1 MAGLFPLQAVKPD
14 LYNLNNEALMT
25 RYEFSAVLL
34 LFSAL
39 CVSGTAAASRQ
50 QDVTGGPRGPHPYL
64 FKSVSTQPLLKTAIG
79 GYQWSIT
86 APRQPSFDTIRI
98 IALRVEF
105 NNGSPDTSQ
114 LKTGDGLFGLRSASD
129 AEEYERYIS
138 PTTVYKYDNLFHDS
152 LYFASQLR
160 AVAAYY
166 TKVSRGRLTLRSTI
180 YPARS
185 GQEGYAVPQPVI
197 YYSPGGKKKKETW
210 DEYYYR
216 KTRGLMFFVRDA
228 ITAAAKDSVSPP
240 FASLRIEP
248 SDSTIR
254 DENNLKT
261 VVLLFHA
268 GSSYLTD
275 GGTDGS
281 AGRNTPSDMIDA
293 FIDRSWFKMFKKELE
308 LTAAGVAVEGAGG
321 DSILLSE
328 LMLCSETSNQDGL
341 NWGIQGILVNQLA
354 RQLGIPDLFSTSSG
368 ISAIGAFC
376 IMDFAGYSAGNGFIP
391 PYPSAWVRA
400 FAGWDNI
407 KTPSGGGALS
417 GRVKALTSCL
427 DRDSLNRDVNFTD
440 TTILLVPVN
449 DHEYYLAENRQRN
462 LAGNNSLFRFDSV
475 DVGGNRVRVIAPYPY
490 NVNIDSNVAATSGA
504 GASNVILAVKNNDVC
519 LPAAGVLVWHV
530 DENIIRDRLGS
541 DLVNADSLYRGV
553 ALVEADGVFDLGITF
568 SDIFYQ
574 AAYDYGGAE
583 DVFPHRAEKSNTAPV
598 TVSGFGPYTAP
609 SSKSNDGGNT
619 YLRVDIQRAAGG
631 AFEERSAVRDYTV
644 LNMVDSVF
652 LVSASWEYGVP
663 GWPKFAAPEG
673 FFDPLLADLDPA
685 RAGKEFILLSKS
697 GRLYAWSTDTADT
710 GTAYGNRYAAIDR
723 IDMHGDTVRAA
734 DSSRFIDSIAGAAA
748 MPSAVGGRVFIPAR
762 QSGLRLLT
770 SLSASGASWDTV
782 PLGGVPSSYVC
793 GYRGDSS
800 WAVGCEQGRVVF
812 GKGRDTSGSVRLA
825 SDSAVCAV
833 AALRDRPSA
842 IAVIQLDGTLSL
854 CSEGTTLA
862 DTSVRVPNS
871 IGPYTLVTGDLDR
884 DSASE
889 IVVCDSR
896 HGLWVYKQNMSRAPG
911 WEAMPSDWPSVYSAA
926 PQVPS
931 DRSKLA
937 VNLSPPM
944 LADLNRDGR
953 LDIVV
958 GGTNGLYAFNYKGVL
973 VGGWPSYL
981 DNRFW
986 YQRGSVVSAPIAVTG
1001 ADRQPLVVFSSPTGE
1016 RATYSIAKIDSADK
1030 IKGMVWFRNGSGA
1043 ADSVWGLS
1051 ASLIDTLLTLGDSLV
1066 APYVTPGGF
1075 IDAVNAKGKRPLINK
1090 SILTSGTTLNDPY
1103 FSSWPLTT
1111 GSSPAVSPLAGRT
1124 DGVSSPPDLFAVS
1137 TAGWV
1142 YRWRLAREIMP
1153 DSLFW
1158 PEVGFDAGRA
1168 FAYGGGSL
1176 PALAV
1181 DRDPLTFFSYPN
1193 PTAGAREVM
1202 FKYKFSSPASD
1213 VRLDVITFSGFRVFS
1228 STSMGA
1234 PPSCLTGSWPDWN
1247 EFRMPVDR
1255 LAPGLFR
1262 CRMEAT
1268 INGKKQVKYWKLAV
1282 TK

>member
-1 MAGLFPLQAVKPD
+1 MSRHGFIALSLLF
-14 LYNLNNEALMT
+14 
-25 RYEFSAVLL
+25 AVLH
-34 LFSAL
+34 A
-39 CVSGTAAASRQ
+39 SGAASAARQ
-50 QDVTGGPRGPHPYL
+50 QGVTGGPRGPHPYL
-64 FKSVSTQPLLKTAIG
+64 FKSVSSQPLLKTAA

-86 APRQPSFDTIRI
+86 SPRQASFDTLRI

-105 NNGSPDTSQ
+105 NNGSPDTSR
-114 LKTGDGLFGLRSASD
+114 LKTGNGLFNMSRGGD
-129 AEEYERYIS
+129 NEEYRRYITS
-138 PTTVYKYDNLFHDS
+138 PSVYKYDNLPHDS
-152 LYFASQLR
+152 LYFANQLKSLS
-160 AVAAYY
+160 VYY
-166 TKVSRGRLTLRSTI
+166 TKVSRGRLTIRTTV
-180 YPARS
+180 YPAKN

-197 YYSPGGKKKKETW
+197 HYSPGGKKKEETW

-228 ITAAAKDSVSPP
+228 LTAAAKDSVSPP
-240 FASLRIEP
+240 FASLRFEP

-261 VVLLFHA
+261 TVLIFHA

-281 AGRNTPSDMIDA
+281 SGRDSPSDMIDA
-293 FIDRSWFKMFKKELE
+293 FIDRSWFKMFKKDLE
-308 LTAAGVAVEGAGG
+308 LAVAGVPVKGAGA
-321 DSILLSE
+321 DSIILSE

-368 ISAIGAFC
+368 TSAIGSFC

-400 FAGWDNI
+400 FAGWDNV
-407 KTPSGGGALS
+407 KTAAVGAPAA
-417 GRVKALTSCL
+417 GRVKALTSVL

-440 TTILLVPVN
+440 TSILLIPMN

-462 LAGNNSLFRFDSV
+462 LAGNDQLFRFDT
-475 DVGGNRVRVIAPYPY
+475 VGVGSSMVRVIASYPY
-490 NVNIDSNVAATSGA
+490 NVNLDSNVTATSGMN
-504 GASNVILAVKNNDVC
+504 ASNVILGVKNNDIC
-519 LPAAGVLVWHV
+519 LPASGVLVWHV
-530 DENIIRDRLGS
+530 DENIVRNRLTA

-553 ALVEADGVFDLGITF
+553 ALLEADGVFDLGITF

-583 DVFPHRAEKSNTAPV
+583 DVFPHRTIKTNSSV

-619 YLRVDIQRAAGG
+619 YLHVDIQRAAGP
-631 AFEERSAVRDYTV
+631 AREERSAVRDYTV
-644 LNMVDSVF
+644 ANMVDSVF
-652 LVSASWEYGVP
+652 LVSASWDYIVP

-685 RAGKEFILLSKS
+685 RPGKELVLLSKS
-697 GRLYAWSTDTADT
+697 GRLYAWSSDT
-710 GTAYGNRYAAIDR
+710 GTAYGDRYAAIDR
-723 IDMHGDTVRAA
+723 MDIRGDTVRAV
-734 DSSRFIDSIAGAAA
+734 DSAQFIDSIAGAAA
-748 MPSAVGGRVFIPAR
+748 MPSAVGNRVFIPSR
-762 QSGLRLLT
+762 PIGLRALT
-770 SLSASGASWDTV
+770 ALSASSASWDTV
-782 PLGGVPSSYVC
+782 ALGGTPSSYVC

-800 WAVGCEQGRVVF
+800 WAAGCEQGRVVF
-812 GKGRDTSGSVRLA
+812 GRGRDTTGSVRLA
-825 SDSAVCAV
+825 SDSAVCAI
-833 AALRDRPSA
+833 AALRDRPST
-842 IAVIQLDGTLSL
+842 IAVIQLNGTLSL
-854 CSEGTTLA
+854 CSEGASRA
-862 DTSVRVPNS
+862 DTSVAVPYG
-871 IGPYTLVTGDLDR
+871 IGPYTLATGDLDR

-896 HGLWVYKQNMSRAPG
+896 HGLWVYKQNMTLAPG
-911 WEAMPSDWPSVYSAA
+911 WEVKPSDWPSVYTD
-926 PQVPS
+926 PQVS
-931 DRSKLA
+931 ALGARDRSKLP
-937 VNLSPPM
+937 VNSSPPM

-986 YQRGSVVSAPIAVTG
+986 YQRGSVVSSPIAVTG
-1001 ADRQPLVVFSSPTGE
+1001 TDRQPLVVFSSPTGE
-1016 RATYSIAKIDSADK
+1016 RATYSIAKIDSADNK
-1030 IKGMVWFRNGSGA
+1030 RGMVWFRNEAGA

-1051 ASLIDTLLTLGDSLV
+1051 ASLIDTLLTMGDSLV

-1075 IDAVNAKGKRPLINK
+1075 VDAVNAKGKRPLVN
-1090 SILTSGTTLNDPY
+1090 SDLLPSGTSLRDPF

-1124 DGVSSPPDLFAVS
+1124 DSASSSPDLFVVS

-1142 YRWRLAREIMP
+1142 YRWRLAQEIMP

-1158 PEVGFDAGRA
+1158 PVTGYDEGRS
-1168 FAYGGGSL
+1168 FACGGGATL
-1176 PALAV
+1176 PVIAV
-1181 DRDPLTFFSYPN
+1181 ERDPLTFFSYPN
-1193 PTAGAREVM
+1193 PTAGASEVM
-1202 FKYKFSSPASD
+1202 FKYKFSSWASN
-1213 VRLDVITFSGFRVFS
+1213 VRIDIFTFSGFRVFS
-1228 STSMGA
+1228 STSMGT
-1234 PPSCLTGSWPDWN
+1234 PPSSLTGSSPDWN
-1247 EFRMPVDR
+1247 EFRFPVGN

-1262 CRMEAT
+1262 CRMEAMVG
-1268 INGKKQVKYWKLAV
+1268 GKKQVKFWKLAV